1 MSAGQQRDVR
11 HAGLA
16 EGAGQR
22 HSPQDQSGSGL
33 ASAAALPF
41 LPHQMSAARGQC
53 PVMGVISGEVMSVIS
68 GEVISVISGDVMSVI
83 RGGHVS
89 DQG

>member
-33 ASAAALPF
+33 ASAAALPL
-41 LPHQMSAARGQC
+41 LPHQLSAARGQG
-53 PVMGVISGEVMSVIS
+53 PVMESSVVRS
-68 GEVISVISGDVMSVI
+68 C
-83 RGGHVS
+83 
-89 DQG
+89 Q